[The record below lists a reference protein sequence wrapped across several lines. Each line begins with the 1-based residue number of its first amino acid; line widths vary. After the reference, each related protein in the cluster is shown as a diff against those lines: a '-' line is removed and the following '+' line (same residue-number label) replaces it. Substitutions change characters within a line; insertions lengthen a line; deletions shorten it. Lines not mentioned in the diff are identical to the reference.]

1 MTSDGGRSLPLLISD
16 DMIRQDINI
25 DKYGWHVVVYYE
37 VTSVWK
43 DQIMEDVMSIGIK
56 GKDARTAARV
66 TKKSDMNTGFTYS
79 NLDEGES
86 VVVVCNGSSAGQ
98 FFNSLIHELFHV
110 MQHICDTKKIDVHG
124 EEAAYL
130 MGDLS
135 CEVYPKIKHLL
146 CGCGKHGHSDKDRPQ

>member
-1 MTSDGGRSLPLLISD
+1 MGAGDCPPFNLE
-16 DMIRQDINI
+16 DMIRQEINI
-25 DKYGWHVVVYYE
+25 DKYDWHLVIYYE
-37 VTSVWK
+37 VTAVWK

-56 GKDARTAARV
+56 GKDARTASMV
-66 TKKSDMNTGFTYS
+66 TKKSDLNTGFTYS

-110 MQHICDTKKIDVHG
+110 VQHICDAKKIDVHS
-124 EEAAYL
+124 EDAAYL

-135 CEVYPKIKHLL
+135 CEVYPKVKHLL
-146 CGCGKHGHSDKDRPQ
+146 CGCGKHKDQTKIDHNSKG